1 MSSVTY
7 LGAQLYRL
15 LAERA
20 DAIAKA
26 TGCVQRRRKFSGAS
40 LLQTLVFG
48 WQQHPD
54 ASLEQLASTAATADV
69 LVTDTAVDKR
79 FTPQA
84 ARFLHA
90 MLEEAC
96 SIVVQAAHDV
106 PLPLLRRFSA
116 VLLED
121 SSSISLPNELAQ
133 IWRGCGGNQDHTAA
147 AVKLHVRWELKRG
160 QLWGPKLTDGRAS
173 DRRSP
178 LTEEPIAPGSL
189 SVKDLG
195 YFNLEHIAARRAAGA
210 YTLTRWQAGTA
221 LLTPEGKRLLLHKV
235 VPQRVGQMKELPVLV
250 GATRRHPMRLLL
262 LKVPKEVGDQRRKD
276 LLADAQR
283 RGQTISEETLRLAD
297 WTILLTDVPAKRLR
311 FEEALVLLRERW
323 QMELLYKLWKSEGVI
338 DEWRTQNPWRVLCEL
353 YAKLLGQLLQHWLIV
368 VFAWQDPQR
377 SLVKLAQQVRDT
389 SWLLMDALA
398 GHRSVRSALQVIG
411 RRMRAGCQ
419 MNKRKTRPNSAQLL
433 ERQAVEWALSW

>member
-7 LGAQLYRL
+7 LGEQLFHVL
-15 LAERA
+15 EERA
-20 DAIAKA
+20 DVIAFE
-26 TGCVQRRRKFSGAS
+26 TGCVKRKRKFRGAS

-96 SIVVQAAHDV
+96 SLVVQAAHDV
-106 PLPLLRRFSA
+106 PVALLRRFSA
-116 VLLED
+116 VILED
-121 SSSISLPNELAQ
+121 SSSISLPDELAE

-147 AVKLHVRWELKRG
+147 AVNLHVRWELKRG
-160 QLWGPKLTDGRAS
+160 RLWGPKLTDGRAS

-178 LTEEPIAPGSL
+178 FNEEPIRPGSL

-195 YFNLEHIAARRAAGA
+195 YFNVEHIAARREAGA

-221 LLTPEGKRLLLHKV
+221 LFTTEGKPLLLWNV
-235 VPQRVGQMKELPVLV
+235 LPRRVGQMKQMPVLV
-250 GATRRHPMRLLL
+250 GATARHPMRVLL

-283 RGQTISEETLRLAD
+283 RGQPISEQTLRLAD
-297 WTILLTDVPAKRLR
+297 
-311 FEEALVLLRERW
+311 
-323 QMELLYKLWKSEGVI
+323 
-338 DEWRTQNPWRVLCEL
+338 
-353 YAKLLGQLLQHWLIV
+353 
-368 VFAWQDPQR
+368 
-377 SLVKLAQQVRDT
+377 
-389 SWLLMDALA
+389 
-398 GHRSVRSALQVIG
+398 
-411 RRMRAGCQ
+411 
-419 MNKRKTRPNSAQLL
+419 
-433 ERQAVEWALSW
+433 